1 MVFGYI
7 ATSMLLYIFFHYK
20 LLKILDVCIL
30 FCMRHVHTPKGVA
43 GAATAF
49 VAPRAVIAVPRARTV
64 WDIPGP
70 AVLPL
75 LGTKWIFLWKYS
87 MTQMH
92 KVYAG
97 DHN

>member
-20 LLKILDVCIL
+20 FLKILDICIL
-30 FCMRHVHTPKGVA
+30 FCLRHVHAPKGVA
-43 GAATAF
+43 FGPAGPLPAPAAAG
-49 VAPRAVIAVPRARTV
+49 PRVRTV